1 MAKNMRRFGGV
12 AYNRYTWHRTKG
24 LAEKIAKEL
33 RDSGK
38 WLVRIVKT
46 TGEYGE
52 AGHGY
57 TLYTRK
63 R

>member
-1 MAKNMRRFGGV
+1 MAREMRKFGGV
-12 AYNRYTWHRTKG
+12 AYNRYTWHCTKE
-24 LAEKIAKEL
+24 LAEKRAKEL

-38 WLVRIVKT
+38 WLVRVIKT
-46 TGEYGE
+46 MGKYGR